1 MSRDA
6 ASRVRIHAL
15 RAAARAAAAAL
26 LVGVAGCVTPSVPI
40 PPPEPERIAFAL
52 DADAGTATFSYGRSV
67 YQGAVVYVF
76 NRDRGVG
83 VITTAESDGSVAP
96 TAPFAAADGDDVV
109 VTFDRDDQLAAVCVT
124 LHDGPSS
131 SAYECSL

>member
-6 ASRVRIHAL
+6 APRVRIHAP
-15 RAAARAAAAAL
+15 RATRPGALARAATVAIAAAL
-26 LVGVAGCVTPSVPI
+26 LEG
-40 PPPEPERIAFAL
+40 
-52 DADAGTATFSYGRSV
+52 DAGTATFSYGRSV

-83 VITTAESDGSVAP
+83 VIATAESDGSVAP

-109 VTFDRDDQLAAVCVT
+109 VTFDLDDQLAAVCVT